1 MSIRYQAVN
10 WNRQKRIYDLTAGAA
25 IILSVGGYTAIS
37 LARPYATLETALI
50 RAFGV
55 TAFVLLHLIL
65 IIGPL
70 ARLDR
75 HFLPLLYNRRH
86 LGVAMALL
94 ATAHA
99 VFATVQYHGGGNVPP
114 VVSLLQGAPATRFPA
129 EFPFEYFGLAAL
141 IVLAVMA
148 ATSHDF
154 WLSVLTPPVW
164 KAMHMTVY
172 LAYGALLLH
181 VALGRL
187 QPVPDPAGVA
197 GLLTG
202 ALLVFGLHAAAG
214 VREWRRDAAI
224 RPADRWVDVCALAL
238 IPEGRAVG
246 AVVGGERVAIF
257 RHGGRLSC
265 VSGVCRHQNG
275 PLAEGRMVDGCIT
288 CPWHGYQYRPEDGRS
303 PPPFTDVIPTY
314 RLRIHRGRVLVHP
327 EPNPA
332 GTRVEPVGVEDM
344 EQARAKDP

>member
-1 MSIRYQAVN
+1 MSVRYQAVN
-10 WNRQKRIYDLTAGAA
+10 WNRQKRIYDLTLGGA
-25 IILSVGGYTAIS
+25 IILSLGGFTAIS
-37 LARPYATLETALI
+37 LGRPYATLETALI
-50 RAFGV
+50 RAFAV
-55 TAFVLLHLIL
+55 TGFGLLHLIL

-75 HFLPLLYNRRH
+75 RFLPLLYNRRH

-94 ATAHA
+94 AMAHA

-114 VVSLLQGAPATRFPA
+114 VVSLLQGAPTTRFPG
-129 EFPFEYFGLAAL
+129 EFPFEYFGMAAL

-148 ATSHDF
+148 ATSHDY

-187 QPVPDPAGVA
+187 QPDPDPAGAA
-197 GLLTG
+197 GLLAG
-202 ALLVFGLHAAAG
+202 ALLVLGLHTTAG
-214 VREWRRDAAI
+214 VREWRRDAAT
-224 RPADRWVDVCALAL
+224 RPVDQWVDVCAVDR
-238 IPEGRAVG
+238 IPEGGAVG

-257 RHGGRLSC
+257 RHRGRLSG

-275 PLAEGRMVDGCIT
+275 PLAEGRIVNGCIT

-303 PPPFTDVIPTY
+303 PAPYTDVIPTY
-314 RLRIHRGRVLVHP
+314 HLRIQRGRVLVYS

-332 GTRVEPVGVEDM
+332 GTRVEPVGVDG
-344 EQARAKDP
+344 